1 MSQYELLHNDP
12 GVLFQHFQ
20 EGDDYAF
27 NILYRQ
33 YSARLYAI
41 IHGFVGQR
49 ELAED
54 IVANAFAKLYT
65 GRAGIGDPEH
75 IYGFLFVVARN
86 EAVGH
91 LRNQKRQRLAK
102 EEQVH
107 LAETEYSDPLE
118 AELDR
123 AESMG
128 RIAQLVEQLPPARQ
142 HIFKLHFFEGLTVRE
157 IANQLKL
164 TETTVRNQRNR
175 ALIFLR
181 ELLNP

>member
-1 MSQYELLHNDP
+1 MHHKNVSLNDP
-12 GVLFQHFQ
+12 SGLFQLFQ
-20 EGDDYAF
+20 EGDEHAF
-27 NILYRQ
+27 NILYRRHF
-33 YSARLYAI
+33 ARLYAI

-54 IVANAFAKLYT
+54 IVFNAFAKLYA

-102 EEQVH
+102 EEHAH

-118 AELDR
+118 AELDK

-128 RIAQLVEQLPPARQ
+128 RIKELVDQLPPARQ
-142 HIFKLHFFEGLTVRE
+142 HIFRLHFFEGRSVRE
-157 IANQLKL
+157 ISNQLKL

-181 ELLNP
+181 ESLLP